1 MPGGAG
7 EQKSFLPGAVWSN
20 LGVKNK
26 QSIIRVMTLG
36 ERGAEVWEPLT
47 EGRAKL
53 A

>member
-1 MPGGAG
+1 MPGGAA
-7 EQKSFLPGAVWSN
+7 EQKISPSWICLEQFRC
-20 LGVKNK
+20 KK

-36 ERGAEVWEPLT
+36 ERGAEVQEPLT